1 MALFRTESYKRGI
14 VYSSAFNVSSRA
26 IAFIQQWLIAFY
38 FGTTAGTD
46 IFFLTYSIELYISY
60 FFLNMTTSVLVPEGI
75 KIRNRESEQAGMA
88 FMNTFMRI
96 YAIASFLIFAL
107 FMFDTKQLFGILSEF
122 SEKTIEENLTL
133 IRLFTPLIFLN
144 TIVSI
149 LSETMASYKFFTIPN
164 MVSAINSQLSALF
177 FVLFHNTLGLESVV
191 VGLLIGAVFNLI
203 CLLWMMKKQLKWD
216 FTTTAF
222 SRIKSIFSSGMYT
235 QIGFLAYIG
244 TLFAPQYLFSTFSE
258 GSLTAMNYAEK
269 LSNIPCIFLITQV
282 VNVMAI
288 KFNNLVSANDSK
300 SVSNTIFKLMLYFP
314 AALFGVVI
322 ITMALSHWGVDFLF
336 GMKFSKASIDLTA
349 NLLSLMILFLPFNFA
364 YLIFLK
370 VFNAYK
376 KQNIVFWVQTIT
388 QCTVLVLYYF
398 LIPKFGE
405 MSFPVL
411 KVIPYALSL
420 FIILPILRKYCPE
433 VSTIK
438 LSIIFLL
445 LIGLSAAAVGYFG
458 FF

>member
-1 MALFRTESYKRGI
+1 
-14 VYSSAFNVSSRA
+14 
-26 IAFIQQWLIAFY
+26 
-38 FGTTAGTD
+38 
-46 IFFLTYSIELYISY
+46 
-60 FFLNMTTSVLVPEGI
+60 
-75 KIRNRESEQAGMA
+75 
-88 FMNTFMRI
+88 
-96 YAIASFLIFAL
+96 
-107 FMFDTKQLFGILSEF
+107 
-122 SEKTIEENLTL
+122 
-133 IRLFTPLIFLN
+133 
-144 TIVSI
+144 
-149 LSETMASYKFFTIPN
+149 
-164 MVSAINSQLSALF
+164 
-177 FVLFHNTLGLESVV
+177 
-191 VGLLIGAVFNLI
+191 
-203 CLLWMMKKQLKWD
+203 
-216 FTTTAF
+216 
-222 SRIKSIFSSGMYT
+222 
-235 QIGFLAYIG
+235 
-244 TLFAPQYLFSTFSE
+244 
-258 GSLTAMNYAEK
+258 MNYAEK